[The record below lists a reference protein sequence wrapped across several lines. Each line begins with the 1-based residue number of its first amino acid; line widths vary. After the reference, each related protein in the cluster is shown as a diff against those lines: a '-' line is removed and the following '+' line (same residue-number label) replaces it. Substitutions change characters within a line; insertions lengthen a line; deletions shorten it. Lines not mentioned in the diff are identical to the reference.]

1 MPRGSKKGVNPF
13 KTSQVA
19 KVDYRVK
26 RIKEVVIP
34 KIKAM
39 APHVDISSINKYAKL
54 VCEIYNT
61 ELPVSEKPLG
71 LRTVTQNFSYW
82 KLLGAIYYQLFDS
95 NSDLISFKNSVIQS
109 DNKHEIQDLK
119 IKIDRL
125 TAENIALKSALSS
138 TTMLSQSVDAENN
151 IGSAR
156 EESLC
161 KLIDKLIN
169 ASDGVIQVDLE
180 KRTIHDLADDLRSKE
195 GILPIG
201 ILAPYFDYLK
211 NVNSIFTDKT

>member
-1 MPRGSKKGVNPF
+1 
-13 KTSQVA
+13 
-19 KVDYRVK
+19 
-26 RIKEVVIP
+26 
-34 KIKAM
+34 M